1 MTKALGGK
9 KSKPGYTSSIA
20 SNGDFVA
27 YDDSMRIQGRIKKGD
42 FTDPMTEA
50 RQMKDP
56 KKDSMVTKSGKTI
69 VIDKSK
75 EAEYLKKGWTLA
87 ESGPKGKLPESTIN
101 FFKFRVSLNEKYQL
115 YHTTFSNAVQ
125 TAEKQAVKQGYEVD
139 QDDWFNKIA
148 TGPKKPSEGK
158 TNSYIIKLLK
168 NDKPTKKTLAIQVF
182 NMGKKYELNMYIS

>member
-1 MTKALGGK
+1 MSATAWK
-9 KSKPGYTSSIA
+9 KK
-20 SNGDFVA
+20 NQFVEA
-27 YDDSMRIQGRIKKGD
+27 IMDKDAVE
-42 FTDPMTEA
+42 EA

-75 EAEYLKKGWTLA
+75 ESEYLKKGWTLA
-87 ESGPKGKLPESTIN
+87 ENETVKESNN
-101 FFKFRVSLNEKYQL
+101 FFKFRASLNENYQV
-115 YHTTFSNAVQ
+115 YHSTFSNAVQ
-125 TAEKQAVKQGYEVD
+125 TAEKQAEKQGFEVD

-148 TGPKKPSEGK
+148 TGPKKPSNGK
-158 TNSYIIKLLK
+158 TNSYNIKLWK